1 MAQALRHFFHNR
13 KSHWKTDLAII
24 VFIVAIVLIY
34 AVWRPELPT
43 KETVESWAMSMGAFG
58 PLAIIGV
65 IILETVIAPIPGTIF
80 PIVIGALYGVWPG
93 ILYAWVGN
101 IIGSTIA
108 FWIARKFGRP
118 IVARIVKS
126 RKLEQFDKFLH
137 RNRLMIWLVYVI
149 PVFPIDMISFVV
161 GMSKITFKRFFS
173 IISVGFTFNL
183 LILTF
188 FGERILSAS
197 GLESALYIV
206 GTVVLIVVAIVIEK
220 KILKGTNT

>member
-1 MAQALRHFFHNR
+1 MAQTLRHFFRGR

-24 VFIVAIVLIY
+24 VFVVVIVLMY

-43 KETVESWAMSMGAFG
+43 KETVESWAISLGTLG
-58 PLAIIGV
+58 PLAVIGV

-126 RKLEQFDKFLH
+126 HKLEQFDKFLH
-137 RNRLMIWLVYVI
+137 RNRLMIWLVYGI

-161 GMSKITFKRFFS
+161 GMSKITYKRFFS
-173 IISVGFTFNL
+173 IISIGFTFNL

-220 KILKGTNT
+220 KIIKEG